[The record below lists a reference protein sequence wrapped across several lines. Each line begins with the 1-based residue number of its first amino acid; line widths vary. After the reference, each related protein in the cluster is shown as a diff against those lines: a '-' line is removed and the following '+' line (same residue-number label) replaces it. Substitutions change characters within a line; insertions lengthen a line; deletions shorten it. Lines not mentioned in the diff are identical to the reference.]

1 MNASANII
9 SSPVSLQGASFISF
23 IIAVKAP
30 ATKAAYELSLKRY
43 LNHIKKTST
52 DDLLVNIQNPR
63 LIESQIIDYIM
74 SLRKSGVSYRT
85 IQFLIAPIF
94 TFYQLNDVL
103 LNRKKV
109 SRYLGE
115 YKRAVKDRA
124 YTSEQILTA
133 LQTAD
138 ARMRMILLILSSA
151 GARIGSL
158 PDLVLGNLTKLSAYG
173 LYKIDFYE
181 GTNHEYYSFTTREAA
196 AGIENY
202 LSYRQRSGEKI
213 TFNEKTQTWEPYDAP
228 LI

>member
-1 MNASANII
+1 MVVAKKVDMNASANII
-9 SSPVSLQGASFISF
+9 SSSPVSLQGASFMSF
-23 IIAVKAP
+23 INAVKAP

-43 LNHIKKTST
+43 LNHNKKTST
-52 DDLLVNIQNPR
+52 DDLLVNAQNPR

-74 SLRKSGVSYRT
+74 SLKKSGVLYRT

-115 YKRAVKDRA
+115 YKRAVNDRA
-124 YTSEQILTA
+124 YTSEQLLTA

-138 ARMRMILLILSSA
+138 PRMRMILLILSST

-158 PDLVLGNLTKLSAYG
+158 PDLVLGNLTKLPAYG
-173 LYKIDFYE
+173 LYKIDFY
-181 GTNHEYYSFTTREAA
+181 
-196 AGIENY
+196 
-202 LSYRQRSGEKI
+202 Q
-213 TFNEKTQTWEPYDAP
+213 
-228 LI
+228 